1 MNLKISSLNANIA
14 INFMKKTSL
23 SELLRT
29 TAYIGLVGYG
39 GPAILALMKK
49 TFVHKKEWISEKEFM
64 NALSLAQ
71 VLPGATGVSVMGYI
85 GFKLKKLWG
94 AILAPLFYILPA
106 TIFMIVLSWAY
117 FTYGNLSFVKALFA
131 GLGSLVVALLVNATL
146 ILGRSV
152 FKKMDIRD
160 IKGLAISLVAFIG
173 IYFLKIN
180 IVWIIFAAGALGFL
194 FYYFTREFEDEKAK
208 KGEVLLAEPD
218 ALKHEPL
225 SVKDFTPVILIALI
239 FIIGLLLPTTRNII
253 TTFLGI
259 GALAFGGGFTTIPL
273 IQHQVVDVHG
283 WLSVK
288 QFVDGIALGQI
299 TPGPVFITATFIGYH
314 IATIIGAL
322 FATLAIF
329 IPSLV
334 AMIALADIHGR
345 IQNMKI
351 VKVVIKGFLSGFIG
365 LLVSVTLQF
374 AFKSLISW
382 QAWLIFS
389 LAIIWLL
396 ILKKDSVWVILG
408 TVVLSLLL
416 S

>member
-1 MNLKISSLNANIA
+1 
-14 INFMKKTSL
+14 MKKTSL
-23 SELLRT
+23 SELLKT

-117 FTYGNLSFVKALFA
+117 FTYGNLSFIKALFA

-146 ILGRSV
+146 ILGKSV

-180 IVWIIFAAGALGFL
+180 IIWIIFSAGVLGFL

-208 KGEVLLAEPD
+208 KGEALLVEPET
-218 ALKHEPL
+218 LKRDPL

-314 IATIIGAL
+314 VMAILGAL

-329 IPSLV
+329 TPSLT

-345 IQNMKI
+345 VQNLKI
-351 VKVVIKGFLSGFIG
+351 VKVVVKGFLSGFIG
-365 LLVSVTLQF
+365 LLVAVTLQF

-382 QAWLIFS
+382 QAWLIFALS
-389 LAIIWLL
+389 IIWLL
-396 ILKKDSVWVILG
+396 ILKKDSIWAILG
-408 TVVLSLLL
+408 TILLSLILFK
-416 S
+416 